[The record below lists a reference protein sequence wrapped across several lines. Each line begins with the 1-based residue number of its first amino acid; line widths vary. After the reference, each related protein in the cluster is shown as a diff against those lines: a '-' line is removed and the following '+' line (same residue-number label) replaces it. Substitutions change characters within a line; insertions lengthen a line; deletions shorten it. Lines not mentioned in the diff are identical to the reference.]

1 MKNFLIVLL
10 LGICTLSLNSCIT
23 EAYAQSEYYEGSD
36 VEVIFRLGTPRY
48 YDNTLYYF
56 YNGYYFHPYRYGNS
70 WRFYRYTTIPRHIH
84 HPRHHHHYDG
94 QHGLNHGHS
103 HHMSKGG
110 FGHTGNISRPPM
122 NRGGGMHHNRGGHF
136 GGGR

>member
-1 MKNFLIVLL
+1 MKNFLIILL

-23 EAYAQSEYYEGSD
+23 EAYAQSEYYDGS
-36 VEVIFRLGTPRY
+36 
-48 YDNTLYYF
+48 YDNTLYYL
-56 YNGYYFHPYRYGNS
+56 YNGYYFYPYRYGNS

-84 HPRHHHHYDG
+84 HPRHHHYGNIHYHG

-103 HHMSKGG
+103 HHMPKGG
-110 FGHTGNISRPPM
+110 FRHDGNISRPPM

-136 GGGR
+136 GRGR